1 MKKILFIILFYSI
14 SLFLFS
20 QNFEGFESGDFSAYN
35 WEFSGNS
42 DWFISNIEPYEGLY
56 CAQAGAID
64 DYESTSL
71 SVNMET
77 TQNGDISFFW
87 KVSSQNHHDK
97 LYFYIDGEE
106 MAYIAGIFPWNEESF
121 PLEPGDHV
129 FTWKYEKNEEIS
141 NHSDTGWID
150 NITFPPT
157 TTSENDL
164 AVKSISGPGFV
175 YTHDSAV
182 YDITVK
188 NYGTNNQNDYTLKLF
203 QDEDVLLETI
213 QIAETIVSEQEKIHR
228 IVWIIP
234 ADEPTGVTY
243 LHALLETQLDDDLE
257 NNSSSVIPVE
267 VLPFQAVEVTVG
279 YGNEQ
284 VNWTPFNFR
293 FNNNLTESLYFFSEM
308 QYTGVIY
315 AVSYQNDFEEYLTN
329 KQVKLWM
336 GETYQSNLTNGWF
349 PAGDLTSVFENS
361 LDFPS
366 GYNTIFIQLE
376 TPYEYTGANLIVL
389 ANRPWDDE
397 TYDINNNYHTT
408 HSTIHPD
415 RTLALNTNQ
424 GTINPESPPDG
435 FLFNRIPNTTFYI
448 AINGLG
454 ALEGY
459 VYDDQGSPLTGA
471 DIVLEESFIS
481 AVSNSSGYYLKG
493 NIMQGT
499 HDFTASAFGY
509 SPQTIEGT
517 IIEDETTQI
526 DFNLSPLPM
535 IQISG
540 HVVGSDFPGIG
551 LEGALILLSGYGE
564 YSLITD
570 VTGNFTVNVY
580 ANNDYSLNIFYGGY
594 ANYTTNI
601 TVGSSDI
608 DLGTIVLTELT
619 FPPENVL
626 ATQNDEQTEAE
637 IFWQPPLNSRIFE
650 SYTGY
655 RFLEEHEDYPDLW
668 MQIFSGLTDT
678 TFIDYEWAGQEL
690 GTYKFA
696 ITSVYTNE
704 IESIPGFSNSLE
716 KVITDVE
723 NNDVGK
729 TELVLHSY
737 PNPFNSETT
746 ISFSCP
752 REAEN
757 TETCPQG
764 RIIIY
769 NIRGQKVRVLECFNS
784 VETKAT
790 ESLFH
795 IIWNGKDDFG
805 TPVKSG
811 IYFYEFTTGKKSIIK
826 KMLLMR

>member
-1 MKKILFIILFYSI
+1 MKKILFTIFYFSI
-14 SLFLFS
+14 SIFLFS
-20 QNFEGFESGDFSAYN
+20 QNFEGFESGDFSTYN

-42 DWFISNIEPYEGLY
+42 DWFISNIEPHEGFY
-56 CAQAGAID
+56 CAQAGVID
-64 DYESTSL
+64 HEESTSL
-71 SVNMET
+71 SVNIET
-77 TQNGDISFFW
+77 TQTGDISFFW

-97 LYFYIDGEE
+97 LFFYIDGEE

-121 PLEPGDHV
+121 PIEPGEHE
-129 FTWKYEKNEEIS
+129 FTWKYEKNEDIS
-141 NHSDTGWID
+141 NNSDTGWID
-150 NITFPPT
+150 NIIFPPT

-182 YDITVK
+182 YEITVK
-188 NYGTNNQNDYTLKLF
+188 NYGTNDQSDYTLKLY
-203 QDEDVLLETI
+203 QNEDIILETI
-213 QIAETIVSEQEKIHR
+213 QIEETIVSEQEKIHK

-243 LHALLETQLDDDLE
+243 LHALVEAQTDDDLE
-257 NNSSSVIPVE
+257 NNSSSTVPVE

-279 YGNEQ
+279 YGDEPI
-284 VNWTPFNFR
+284 NWTPFNFY
-293 FNNNLTESLYFFSEM
+293 FNNNLTESLYFFAEM
-308 QYTGVIY
+308 QYSGIIY
-315 AVSYQNDFEEYLTN
+315 AVSYSNDFDEYLTN

-336 GETYQSNLTNGWF
+336 GETYQSNLSNGWF
-349 PAGDLTSVFENS
+349 AAGDLTPVFDNS

-366 GYNTIFIQLE
+366 GSNTIFIQLE

-397 TYDINNNYHTT
+397 TYDIDNNYLTT
-408 HSTIHPD
+408 HSTTYPD
-415 RTLALNTNQ
+415 RTLALNSNQ

-448 AINGLG
+448 AVSGLG
-454 ALEGY
+454 AIEGY
-459 VYDDQGSPLTGA
+459 VYDDQGTSIIGA
-471 DIVLEESFIS
+471 DIILEESSIS
-481 AVSNSSGYYLKG
+481 TISNSSGYYLKG
-493 NIMQGT
+493 NIMQGI

-509 SPQTIEGT
+509 SSQTIEGT

-526 DFNLSPLPM
+526 DFNLAPLPM
-535 IQISG
+535 VQISG
-540 HVVGSDFPGIG
+540 YVVGSDFPETG
-551 LEGALILLSGYGE
+551 LQNALILLSGYGE
-564 YSLITD
+564 YSTITD
-570 VTGNFTVNVY
+570 VSGNFTVNVY

-594 ANYTTNI
+594 ANYSTNI

-626 ATQNDEQTEAE
+626 ATQNDEQTEAT
-637 IFWQPPLNSRIFE
+637 IFWQPPLNNRIFE

-668 MQIFSGLTDT
+668 IQIFSGITDT

-704 IESIPGFSNSLE
+704 VESIPGFSNSLE
-716 KVITDVE
+716 KVITDIE
-723 NNDVGK
+723 QNDISSA
-729 TELVLHSY
+729 ELVLQSY

-746 ISFSCP
+746 ISFQLTT
-752 REAEN
+752 EHTEN
-757 TETCPQG
+757 TE
-764 RIIIY
+764 I
-769 NIRGQKVRVLECFNS
+769 NIFNIKGQKIKTYTNLQIDKSSNQ
-784 VETKAT
+784 
-790 ESLFH
+790 H
-795 IIWNGKDDFG
+795 IIWNGKDESG
-805 TPVKSG
+805 NPVKSG
-811 IYFYEFTTGKKSIIK
+811 IYFYELKTGKDSIIK